1 MQSEDQT
8 LFDPDY
14 RNGRHRNPDWV
25 TSVAAAADVA
35 YRAGSQKAR
44 LLEAFKDAYPVTLT
58 DEEAA
63 ERAGISLT
71 SEYSKRCG
79 ELRQDGA
86 IVVVRL
92 QNGQPLTRAGK
103 SGIQRIVSIYDRE
116 RGA

>member
-1 MQSEDQT
+1 MLRKGAAGT
-8 LFDPDY
+8 PLTAGAPTATG
-14 RNGRHRNPDWV
+14 GRAIG
-25 TSVAAAADVA
+25 VAAAADVA
-35 YRAGSQKAR
+35 YRAGTQKAR

-92 QNGQPLTRAGK
+92 QNGEPLTRAGK